1 MLCIWDTGIFLNY
14 LPLPILSGSN
24 RISRRGIELETV
36 RNSIPFGKKIRRVVY
51 YLHRLKQM
59 ARMGNSFPSQIF
71 TSFVFLCNVVYM
83 INAVVLTYHN
93 HTRCFRSTVEHKDL
107 VVELGVTL
115 VLCVFFIVRL
125 LASDHIVRFW
135 KKLFLT
141 SFCFFLYLRQ
151 DWPVIRALR
160 MVWLTQLS
168 AVLRFP
174 PLCKSQGANEALR
187 IITRVYNTFPD
198 HRFNAK
204 DLERA
209 RLSECLEVFIRRM
222 ATLAFSCP

>member
-1 MLCIWDTGIFLNY
+1 MLCIWDTGIFPNY

-59 ARMGNSFPSQIF
+59 ARKGNSFPSQIF
-71 TSFVFLCNVVYM
+71 TSFAFLCNVVYM

-107 VVELGVTL
+107 VESYARSVCLLYCAPTSIRPHSP
-115 VLCVFFIVRL
+115 VLDEAANHRGRGHP
-125 LASDHIVRFW
+125 S
-135 KKLFLT
+135 
-141 SFCFFLYLRQ
+141 LYLRQ
-151 DWPVIRALR
+151 DWPVTRALR
-160 MVWLTQLS
+160 MVWLIQLS

-174 PLCKSQGANEALR
+174 PLCKSQGVNEALR
-187 IITRVYNTFPD
+187 IITRVYNTFSG